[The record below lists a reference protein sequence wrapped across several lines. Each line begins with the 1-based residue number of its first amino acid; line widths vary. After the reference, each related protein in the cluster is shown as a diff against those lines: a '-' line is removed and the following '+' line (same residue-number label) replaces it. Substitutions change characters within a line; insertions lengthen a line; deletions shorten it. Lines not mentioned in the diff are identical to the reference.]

1 MWLWLFQCLCLQLSV
16 FGQDFQPPSFSFE
29 PGMNVISS
37 GIKLYNQ
44 RVFSEVILIDPPCLK
59 ITQAKMSHLNISSMA
74 FSTNFCPIKIDL
86 SGNAVQSPSL
96 RFQKVAKMG
105 YLQ

>member
-44 RVFSEVILIDPPCLK
+44 RVFSEVILIDPQCLK

-74 FSTNFCPIKIDL
+74 FSANFCPIKIDL
-86 SGNAVQSPSL
+86 SGNTVFPKTRQN
-96 RFQKVAKMG
+96 
-105 YLQ
+105 

>member
-1 MWLWLFQCLCLQLSV
+1 MTTEMHREIKRWKLAC
-16 FGQDFQPPSFSFE
+16 PSFSFE
-29 PGMNVISS
+29 PGIGMNVISS

-74 FSTNFCPIKIDL
+74 FSANFYPIKIDL
-86 SGNAVQSPSL
+86 SGNTV
-96 RFQKVAKMG
+96 
-105 YLQ
+105 